1 MGDLTKE
8 QFEQLPDFV
17 KNDYQD
23 VDGVYKHAG
32 VVKLKSTLNDLD
44 SKLKTTQSQFE
55 ELNGKMSEYDKNKQ
69 AEIEAA
75 RAKALEEARSKGD
88 VETVE
93 KRYQE
98 QMADLEKRVAAKTRE
113 DVSKEFTLKG
123 AQAQAQAELSDI
135 VSGLKP
141 VDDEAADVLK
151 ATLRNRQQ
159 VAEDGKIIYL
169 NEDGSAST
177 LDKNGFIA
185 ELKKAGKYK
194 RLRQAEAAAAGG
206 GLVKGGLDAG
216 GSLTT
221 NEAAQAAKKKGDLK
235 GFLQASIKL

>member
-1 MGDLTKE
+1 MSDLTSE
-8 QFEQLPDFV
+8 QFEQLPDFI
-17 KNDYQD
+17 KTDYQE

-32 VVKLKSTLNDLD
+32 VLKMKGTLNDLD
-44 SKLKTTQSQFE
+44 SKLKTSQTQYE
-55 ELNGKMSEYDKNKQ
+55 ELNSKMSEYDKNKQ
-69 AEIEAA
+69 AEIEEAKS
-75 RAKALEEARSKGD
+75 KALEEARSKGD
-88 VETVE
+88 VEAIE

-98 QMADLEKRVAAKTRE
+98 QMTDLEKRVAEKTRE

-135 VSGLKP
+135 VAGLKP

-169 NEDGSAST
+169 NDDGSAST

-185 ELKKAGKYK
+185 ELKTAGKFK
-194 RLRQAEAAAAGG
+194 RLRQGEVATNGG
-206 GLVKGGLDAG
+206 GLASGGLDGGASFSAG
-216 GSLTT
+216 KMGG
-221 NEAAQAAKKKGDLK
+221 NRAEREAAIANKY
-235 GFLQASIKL
+235 KLPN